1 MMSLLAIIATSAYAL
16 APPIVQQQ
24 ASTGRVLL
32 PETMQQCHL
41 QTGVYAGSAKI
52 VQRVPGL
59 CSWRNWYTP
68 PAWLTNGHVHT
79 IWASML
85 RSAPSCRYGRV
96 LLTTP
101 DGGSLALDLLEDV
114 WTDES
119 PPRVIIHER
128 SETAMPNT
136 RRPFALLLSG
146 LGGGSQDSYVRSM
159 GAYAKARGF
168 DVGVL
173 NMRSCGDSP
182 VTSPRFFS
190 AYLGSTD
197 DVALAV
203 DAIRAHASPSSVV
216 AIGWS
221 NSGTIVINTLAGGHA
236 KLDAACALAAPLNM
250 PVSSANLR
258 RVFHR
263 NVYDRNIGSSLSSK
277 FRKHRSYFE
286 DADGR
291 PKPVPAYRAGDT
303 FVADVEKAA
312 AAMSIRAIDEALT
325 APCFGFET
333 VDDYY
338 EFSSSHQRIDRVQT
352 PLLLVNAADD
362 PIALWGDFD
371 RLVADVGKNPNL
383 VFVATAH
390 GGHLGWCDA
399 DDPRGEP
406 KWIQRCAVDFLLAAL
421 E

>member
-1 MMSLLAIIATSAYAL
+1 MFRELLSIAISAYAL
-16 APPIVQQQ
+16 APQIAQQ
-24 ASTGRVLL
+24 ASAGRMQV
-32 PETMQQCHL
+32 PETMRRRDAR
-41 QTGVYAGSAKI
+41 TGVYAGSAAT
-52 VQRVPGL
+52 VHRVPGL
-59 CSWRNWYTP
+59 SNWRNWYTP

-79 IWASML
+79 IWASKL
-85 RSAPSCRYGRV
+85 RSAPSCRYGR
-96 LLTTP
+96 LLLATP
-101 DGGSLALDLLEDV
+101 DGGTLALDLLEDA
-114 WTDES
+114 WTNES
-119 PPRVIIHER
+119 PSRVVIHEA
-128 SETAMPNT
+128 SEKAMANSL
-136 RRPFALLLSG
+136 RPFALLLSG

-159 GAYAKARGF
+159 AAYAKARGF

-203 DAIRAHASPSSVV
+203 DTIRSHACPSSVV

-221 NSGTIVINTLAGGHA
+221 NSGTIVINALAGGHV

-263 NVYDRNIGSSLSSK
+263 NVYDRNIGASLSSK
-277 FRKHRSYFE
+277 FRKHRSFFQ

-291 PKPVPAYRAGDT
+291 PKPVPAYRDGDT

-312 AAMSIRAIDEALT
+312 RATSIRAIDEALT

-338 EFSSSHQRIDRVQT
+338 EFSSSHQRLDRVRT

-371 RLVADVGKNPNL
+371 GLITDVVANPNL
-383 VFVATAH
+383 VLAATAH

-406 KWIQRCAVDFLLAAL
+406 MWIQRCAVDFLLAAV